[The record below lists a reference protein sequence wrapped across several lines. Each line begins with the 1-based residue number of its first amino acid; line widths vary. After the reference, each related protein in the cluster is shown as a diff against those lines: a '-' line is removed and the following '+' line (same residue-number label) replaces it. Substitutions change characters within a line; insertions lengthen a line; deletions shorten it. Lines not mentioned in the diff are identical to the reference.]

1 MMSVGSAHKDFTLA
15 PRAGAAVSWLETWVI
30 TGLAIGLGYWL
41 SPEDPLMVQAS
52 FPWPLMAPLLLG
64 MRYGFMRGMVSAVL
78 LILALIAYHRYGDGL
93 YPQMPASF
101 IVGVLVSGMLVG
113 EFRDIWERRLER
125 LDLANDYRQLR
136 LDEFTRAHYILR
148 ISHDRLE
155 QRVAGNDQSL
165 RSSLLGL
172 RNQLRDLPRG
182 DDALRALAE
191 PVLGL
196 LAQYGTFRAAAL
208 YRVRDGVALPG
219 ALSAMGDVAPLDHDD
234 LLMRM
239 CLQRGELVSIRE
251 HLIERGEHRQH
262 SRYQLCVPLSDTEG
276 CFLAVLAIE
285 QMPFFSFND
294 RVFGLLAILA
304 GHIADLIL
312 SDPELLHLQD
322 MDSQHFS
329 QNLKRSASD
338 ARLHGLDA
346 SLFALQVKA
355 SANSDRLLRLIE
367 DSRRGLDLQLR
378 LTDQDGD
385 TCVLVLLPLTS
396 AEGAQ
401 GYLLRLN
408 TLLGERFGQGQTLDS
423 LQVRVLA
430 HDIGAE
436 YGQEAL
442 RHFLYSECGLNDQQ
456 VAV

>member
-1 MMSVGSAHKDFTLA
+1 
-15 PRAGAAVSWLETWVI
+15 
-30 TGLAIGLGYWL
+30 
-41 SPEDPLMVQAS
+41 MVQAS

-93 YPQMPASF
+93 YPQVPASF

-113 EFRDIWERRLER
+113 EFRDIWERRR
-125 LDLANDYRQLR
+125 NGSTANDYRQLR

-196 LAQYGTFRAAAL
+196 LAQYGAFRAAAL
-208 YRVRDGVALPG
+208 YRCATALRCPRAECHGRCRPARPRRLAHAHVPAARRACQHPRATDRARRASATFALP
-219 ALSAMGDVAPLDHDD
+219 AVRPL
-234 LLMRM
+234 
-239 CLQRGELVSIRE
+239 I
-251 HLIERGEHRQH
+251 
-262 SRYQLCVPLSDTEG
+262 DTEG
-276 CFLAVLAIE
+276 RFLAVLAIE

-312 SDPELLHLQD
+312 SDPELLYLQD

-378 LTDQDGD
+378 LTDRAA
-385 TCVLVLLPLTS
+385 TPACWCYCP
-396 AEGAQ
+396 
-401 GYLLRLN
+401 
-408 TLLGERFGQGQTLDS
+408 
-423 LQVRVLA
+423 
-430 HDIGAE
+430 
-436 YGQEAL
+436 
-442 RHFLYSECGLNDQQ
+442 
-456 VAV
+456 

>member
-1 MMSVGSAHKDFTLA
+1 
-15 PRAGAAVSWLETWVI
+15 
-30 TGLAIGLGYWL
+30 
-41 SPEDPLMVQAS
+41 
-52 FPWPLMAPLLLG
+52 
-64 MRYGFMRGMVSAVL
+64 
-78 LILALIAYHRYGDGL
+78 
-93 YPQMPASF
+93 
-101 IVGVLVSGMLVG
+101 
-113 EFRDIWERRLER
+113 
-125 LDLANDYRQLR
+125 
-136 LDEFTRAHYILR
+136 
-148 ISHDRLE
+148 
-155 QRVAGNDQSL
+155 
-165 RSSLLGL
+165 
-172 RNQLRDLPRG
+172 
-182 DDALRALAE
+182 
-191 PVLGL
+191 
-196 LAQYGTFRAAAL
+196 
-208 YRVRDGVALPG
+208 
-219 ALSAMGDVAPLDHDD
+219 
-234 LLMRM
+234 
-239 CLQRGELVSIRE
+239 
-251 HLIERGEHRQH
+251 
-262 SRYQLCVPLSDTEG
+262 QLCVPLIDTEG
-276 CFLAVLAIE
+276 RFLAVLAIE